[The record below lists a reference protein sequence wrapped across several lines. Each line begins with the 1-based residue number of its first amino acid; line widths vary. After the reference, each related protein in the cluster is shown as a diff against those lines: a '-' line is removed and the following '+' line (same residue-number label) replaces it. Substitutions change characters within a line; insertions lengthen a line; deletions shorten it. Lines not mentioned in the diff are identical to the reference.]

1 MKKLLLFM
9 ALNIGIIANAATS
22 PIVEKADSAYKNG
35 DYAQAVNLYKSVA
48 EKEGTSAALLFNLGN
63 AYVKSGNPGDAVV
76 YYARAQRLMPRSA
89 EIANNLKYAERIV
102 SERNKADLKGKQISV
117 DKDTPS
123 FMGNVIDTIKYR
135 IPTNTWAMI
144 GAGFFVAMI
153 ISLAGYLFMAE
164 VMIRKIGFFCAIF
177 FGFVSVILIIFAF
190 SSSSQATRNDEA
202 VITAYK
208 TPLLAEPK
216 NDSNPVS
223 TPLNK
228 GTIVDILD
236 IEKNASGKIS
246 WYKVRRNSN
255 FLGWISA
262 ESVDV
267 I

>member
-1 MKKLLLFM
+1 MKKLLLFI
-9 ALNIGIIANAATS
+9 AFNICIVANAATF
-22 PIVEKADSAYKNG
+22 PAIEEADSAYKSG
-35 DYAQAVNLYKSVA
+35 DYAKAINLYKA
-48 EKEGTSAALLFNLGN
+48 IADKEGTSAALLYNLGN

-76 YYARAQRLMPRSA
+76 YYARALRLAPRSS

-117 DKDTPS
+117 DKDARS
-123 FMGNVIDTIKYR
+123 FIGSIINTIKYQV
-135 IPTNTWAMI
+135 PTNTWAML

-153 ISLAGYLFMAE
+153 ICIAGYLFMSE
-164 VMIRKIGFFCAIF
+164 VMLRKIGFFCAIF
-177 FGFVSVILIIFAF
+177 FGFASAIMVIFAF
-190 SSSSQATRNDEA
+190 SSSSQITRTDEA
-202 VITAYK
+202 VVTAYK
-208 TPLLAEPK
+208 TSLLAEPK
-216 NDSNPVS
+216 SDARPVS

-236 IEKNASGKIS
+236 IEKGVSGKIS

-262 ESVDV
+262 ESVEV